1 MRILRTAILAIGL
14 MALAG
19 ACGGKDKGAAEPAT
33 DTAAPAEGEMPA
45 EGTAPA
51 EGEANPCAPAE
62 GGEANPCN
70 PQ

>member
-19 ACGGKDKGAAEPAT
+19 ACGGKDKGAAEPAA
-33 DTAAPAEGEMPA
+33 DTAAPAEGAPA

-51 EGEANPCAPAE
+51 EGEAPANPCAQ
-62 GGEANPCN
+62 GENPCK
-70 PQ
+70 PE